1 MFIHFSTT
9 LECDRWTDIQTFS
22 TQCTLLSPA
31 EAVHVGDSSGVV
43 THLANSSQPAM
54 PFSLN
59 VSTAL
64 SPTVASASSPSA
76 QKENFTALEDDT
88 RTVGFLTPEAYIY
101 VQTHKMHSSDR
112 IQTTPDVSPDRIPT
126 TRDFHQTGSRQPLTF
141 HQTRSRQPRTFHQTG
156 SQQPMIF
163 TRPDPDNP

>member
-112 IQTTPDVSPDRIPT
+112 IQTTPDVSPDRIHTTPDISPDRIPT

-141 HQTRSRQPRTFHQTG
+141 HQTG
-156 SQQPMIF
+156 SQQPVIF
-163 TRPDPDNP
+163 TSPDPNDP